1 MARRVQTAVAEPPQR
16 AVLRGQVV
24 HPPPRAVRELAEPM
38 ARRVQTAVAV
48 QVLRVVLAE
57 VRAVAVLRARRV
69 LMAQAVRTAVAVPRE

>member
-1 MARRVQTAVAEPPQR
+1 
-16 AVLRGQVV
+16 
-24 HPPPRAVRELAEPM
+24 M